1 MEKKSKLHIG
11 WLVTAMVVVL
21 LIIDQWIKLYI
32 KTHFCLGESVRVTDW
47 FFIDFIEN
55 NGMAWGMSFIGK
67 FWLSLVRSVAIIF
80 LVWYLHRIIKQGKHR
95 LVYIFLVALVLAGAI
110 GNMIDSMF
118 YGLMFT
124 ASSPYYVAYQVPFGE
139 GYAPFFMGK
148 VVDMFRFP
156 FFTYTWPEW
165 FPIWVDS
172 RARSSTLCSIL
183 QIHVSVSVSSPCSSS
198 AVRNWKSWERER
210 RNLLISHLLQRKIH
224 QRNLHQGNLLKNLP
238 GNHKIGGIWDE
249 EDLCVFL
256 DIDMPASGR
265 GFL

>member
-1 MEKKSKLHIG
+1 MEKKRNLHIG

-80 LVWYLHRIIKQGKHR
+80 LVWYLHRIIKQGKHH

-118 YGLMFT
+118 YGMMFT

-165 FPIWVDS
+165 FPIWGGQQGTFFDPVFNFADS
-172 RARSSTLCSIL
+172 C
-183 QIHVSVSVSSPCSSS
+183 VSVGIIAMLIFCRKELEELGEGKKKSSDKSSS
-198 AVRNWKSWERER
+198 SEKS
-210 RNLLISHLLQRKIH
+210 SSGKSSS
-224 QRNLHQGNLLKNLP
+224 GKSSS
-238 GNHKIGGIWDE
+238 GKSSE
-249 EDLCVFL
+249 ES
-256 DIDMPASGR
+256 AQKS
-265 GFL
+265 

>member
-1 MEKKSKLHIG
+1 MEKKRNLHIG
-11 WLVTAMVVVL
+11 WLGTAMVVGL

-165 FPIWVDS
+165 FPIWGGQQGTFFDPVFNFADS
-172 RARSSTLCSIL
+172 C
-183 QIHVSVSVSSPCSSS
+183 VSVGIIAMLIFCRKELEELGEGKKKSSDKLSSS
-198 AVRNWKSWERER
+198 EKSSSEK
-210 RNLLISHLLQRKIH
+210 SSSGKSS
-224 QRNLHQGNLLKNLP
+224 
-238 GNHKIGGIWDE
+238 E
-249 EDLCVFL
+249 ES
-256 DIDMPASGR
+256 AQKS
-265 GFL
+265 

>member
-1 MEKKSKLHIG
+1 MEKKRKLHIG

-165 FPIWVDS
+165 FPIWGGQQGTFFDPVFNFADS
-172 RARSSTLCSIL
+172 C
-183 QIHVSVSVSSPCSSS
+183 VSVGIIAMLIFCRKELEELGEGKKKSSDKSSS
-198 AVRNWKSWERER
+198 SEKSSSEK
-210 RNLLISHLLQRKIH
+210 SSSGKSSS
-224 QRNLHQGNLLKNLP
+224 GKSS
-238 GNHKIGGIWDE
+238 E
-249 EDLCVFL
+249 ES
-256 DIDMPASGR
+256 AQKS
-265 GFL
+265 

>member
-165 FPIWVDS
+165 FPIWGGQQGTFFDPVFNFADS
-172 RARSSTLCSIL
+172 C
-183 QIHVSVSVSSPCSSS
+183 VSVGIIAMLIFCRKELEELGEGKKKSSDKSSS
-198 AVRNWKSWERER
+198 SEKS
-210 RNLLISHLLQRKIH
+210 SSGKSSS
-224 QRNLHQGNLLKNLP
+224 GKSSS
-238 GNHKIGGIWDE
+238 GKSSE
-249 EDLCVFL
+249 ES
-256 DIDMPASGR
+256 AQKS
-265 GFL
+265 

>member
-1 MEKKSKLHIG
+1 MKQCKIHTG
-11 WLVTAMVVVL
+11 WLVTAMVVIL
-21 LIIDQWIKLYI
+21 LVIDQIIKLYI

-67 FWLSLVRSVAIIF
+67 FWLSLVRSVAI
-80 LVWYLHRIIKQGKHR
+80 
-95 LVYIFLVALVLAGAI
+95 IFLVALVLAGAI

-165 FPIWVDS
+165 FPIWGGQQGTFFDPVFNFADS
-172 RARSSTLCSIL
+172 C
-183 QIHVSVSVSSPCSSS
+183 VSVGIIAMLIFCRKELEELGEGKKKSSEES
-198 AVRNWKSWERER
+198 ARKS
-210 RNLLISHLLQRKIH
+210 
-224 QRNLHQGNLLKNLP
+224 
-238 GNHKIGGIWDE
+238 
-249 EDLCVFL
+249 
-256 DIDMPASGR
+256 
-265 GFL
+265 

>member
-1 MEKKSKLHIG
+1 MEKKRKLHIG

-118 YGLMFT
+118 YGMMFT

-165 FPIWVDS
+165 FPIWGGQQGTFFDPVFNFADS
-172 RARSSTLCSIL
+172 C
-183 QIHVSVSVSSPCSSS
+183 VSVGIIAMLIFCRKELEELGEGKKKSSDKLSSS
-198 AVRNWKSWERER
+198 EKSSSEKSSSEK
-210 RNLLISHLLQRKIH
+210 SSSGKSS
-224 QRNLHQGNLLKNLP
+224 
-238 GNHKIGGIWDE
+238 E
-249 EDLCVFL
+249 ES
-256 DIDMPASGR
+256 AQKS
-265 GFL
+265 

>member
-1 MEKKSKLHIG
+1 MEKKRKLHIG

-118 YGLMFT
+118 YGMMFT

-165 FPIWVDS
+165 FPIWGGQQGTFFDPVFNFADS
-172 RARSSTLCSIL
+172 C
-183 QIHVSVSVSSPCSSS
+183 VSVGIIAMLIFCRKELEELGEGKKKSSDKSSS
-198 AVRNWKSWERER
+198 SEKNSSEKSSSGKSSSGKSSEE
-210 RNLLISHLLQRKIH
+210 SARK
-224 QRNLHQGNLLKNLP
+224 
-238 GNHKIGGIWDE
+238 
-249 EDLCVFL
+249 
-256 DIDMPASGR
+256 S
-265 GFL
+265 

>member
-1 MEKKSKLHIG
+1 MEKKRNLHIG

-80 LVWYLHRIIKQGKHR
+80 LV
-95 LVYIFLVALVLAGAI
+95 ALVLAGAI

-165 FPIWVDS
+165 FPIWGGQQGTFFDPVFNFADS
-172 RARSSTLCSIL
+172 C
-183 QIHVSVSVSSPCSSS
+183 VSVGIIAMLIFCRKELEELGEGKKKSSEES
-198 AVRNWKSWERER
+198 ARKS
-210 RNLLISHLLQRKIH
+210 
-224 QRNLHQGNLLKNLP
+224 
-238 GNHKIGGIWDE
+238 
-249 EDLCVFL
+249 
-256 DIDMPASGR
+256 
-265 GFL
+265 

>member
-11 WLVTAMVVVL
+11 WLVRAMGVVL

-165 FPIWVDS
+165 FPIWGGQQGTFFDPVFNFADS
-172 RARSSTLCSIL
+172 C
-183 QIHVSVSVSSPCSSS
+183 VSVGIIAMLIFCRKELEELGEGKKKSSDKLSSS
-198 AVRNWKSWERER
+198 EKSSSEK
-210 RNLLISHLLQRKIH
+210 SSSGKSS
-224 QRNLHQGNLLKNLP
+224 
-238 GNHKIGGIWDE
+238 E
-249 EDLCVFL
+249 ES
-256 DIDMPASGR
+256 AQKS
-265 GFL
+265 

>member
-1 MEKKSKLHIG
+1 MEKNSKLHIG

-118 YGLMFT
+118 YGMMFT

-165 FPIWVDS
+165 FPIWGGQQGTFFDPVFNFADS
-172 RARSSTLCSIL
+172 C
-183 QIHVSVSVSSPCSSS
+183 VSVGIIAMLIFCRKELEELGEGKKKSSDKSSS
-198 AVRNWKSWERER
+198 SEKSSSGKSSSGKSSSGKSSEE
-210 RNLLISHLLQRKIH
+210 SARK
-224 QRNLHQGNLLKNLP
+224 
-238 GNHKIGGIWDE
+238 
-249 EDLCVFL
+249 
-256 DIDMPASGR
+256 S
-265 GFL
+265 

>member
-165 FPIWVDS
+165 FPIWGGQQGTFFDPVFNFADS
-172 RARSSTLCSIL
+172 C
-183 QIHVSVSVSSPCSSS
+183 VSVGIIAMLIFCRKELEELGEGKKKSSDKSSS
-198 AVRNWKSWERER
+198 SEKNSSEKSSSEKSSSGKSSEE
-210 RNLLISHLLQRKIH
+210 SARK
-224 QRNLHQGNLLKNLP
+224 
-238 GNHKIGGIWDE
+238 
-249 EDLCVFL
+249 
-256 DIDMPASGR
+256 S
-265 GFL
+265 